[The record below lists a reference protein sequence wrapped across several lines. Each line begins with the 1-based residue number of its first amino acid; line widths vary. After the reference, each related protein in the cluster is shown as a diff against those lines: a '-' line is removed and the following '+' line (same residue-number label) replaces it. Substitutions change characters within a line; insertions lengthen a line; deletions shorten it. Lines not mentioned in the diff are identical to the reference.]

1 MIAVL
6 LKKVTSG
13 LNLLDIQYMLSGS
26 LALNY
31 YTIPRSTHDID
42 LVIALFEEQLEDFL
56 NIFGD
61 EYYVN
66 RDTVIYETKR
76 RGMFNIID
84 YESGYKIDFIL
95 RKNTDYRLHEFNR
108 KKKVKIDDL
117 DVWIVSPEDLI
128 ISKIEWIQKLQ
139 SEKQINDIKL
149 LLDIEGIDK
158 NYIIYWCD
166 NLKINT
172 FDLL

>member
-1 MIAVL
+1 MIAEL

-13 LNLLDIQYMLSGS
+13 LNLLGIQYMLSGS

-128 ISKIEWIQKLQ
+128 ISKIEWIQELQ

>member
-1 MIAVL
+1 MIAGL

-13 LNLLDIQYMLSGS
+13 LEQMDIQYMLSGS

-42 LVIALFEEQLEDFL
+42 LVIALYEERLHDFL
-56 NIFGD
+56 MIFGD
-61 EYYVN
+61 GYYVN
-66 RDTVIYETKR
+66 RETVANETKR

-84 YESGYKIDFIL
+84 FESGYKIDFIL
-95 RKNTDYRLHEFNR
+95 RKNTAYRLHEFRRRR
-108 KKKVKIDDL
+108 KVRIDDL
-117 DVWIVSPEDLI
+117 EVWIVTPEDLI
-128 ISKIEWIQKLQ
+128 ISKIEWIQVLK

-149 LLDIEGIDK
+149 LLDVEGIDRK
-158 NYIIYWCD
+158 YIIHWCD
-166 NLKINT
+166 KLKINT